1 MEKITRFIWRNTRSE
16 SFVAALLKALLIA
29 FPLGIG
35 LVGENYL
42 SETFCK
48 SLLLYL
54 APLLFDT
61 GMFLHSAENSVQ
73 HEKVKD
79 EGIILMI
86 AMFVLLLATVALTL
100 VSLIGIFENEW
111 LNNPDAWISFI
122 HDLEVWVYG
131 LMFLEAAWY
140 FIETF
145 ALAIRFVIRKAHV
158 NTQAVIQS
166 VSVSADS
173 DSSRNL

>member
-16 SFVAALLKALLIA
+16 SLVAALLKALLIA

-35 LVGENYL
+35 LVGEDYL

-73 HEKVKD
+73 NEKFKD

-86 AMFVLLLATVALTL
+86 AMLLLLLVTAALTVL
-100 VSLIGIFENEW
+100 SLIGIFENEW
-111 LNNPDAWISFI
+111 LNNPKSWICWI
-122 HDLEVWVYG
+122 HNLEGWVYG
-131 LMFLEAAWY
+131 LMFFEAAWY

-145 ALAIRFVIRKAHV
+145 ALAIRFVIRKALA

-173 DSSRNL
+173 DLSRNL